1 MKAVLVLLLALL
13 VCAATVE
20 AAPGNG
26 NGAQGNGD
34 GAQGN
39 GNSGGNAEGNGQGNG
54 NAGTTSTTEIAGEAP
69 GQSQG
74 SQGNAP
80 VDAPGQSGQAPGQAQ
95 AAADVGATAT
105 PAASGEDAEAPGNAP
120 AHSASAERVNGPGDV
135 AAKPLADLPVIASGI
150 VEASTALH
158 VDRSADGNRL
168 SWAIPAA
175 ATGQVQVWRLDPQG
189 WVPIALATTAGQ
201 AFDPAGLQSS
211 EYRLTWSEQPLGEN
225 ALAAVASSL
234 SFAPTLRDP
243 GSSLGAW
250 LLALMWAGV
259 GAFATVRSNLSPRR
273 VNEGRIGDDNQLL
286 PILAGVPGI
295 DVVALDRVVTL
306 GLRTVGQL
314 RRLDANAVAF
324 WTGLPASTVRNWQET
339 LDLMQWPAL
348 PPGAAQRLA
357 LAGHAT
363 LAQVAAARPAELL
376 ASLHNG
382 TSGVVG
388 PGLPSDEQEVG
399 NWVVEARQALGLPNL
414 ERASTPASATPTA
427 SA

>member
-1 MKAVLVLLLALL
+1 MKAILVLLLALL
-13 VCAATVE
+13 VCAATVD
-20 AAPGNG
+20 AAPGKGNG
-26 NGAQGNGD
+26 NGQDDSD

-39 GNSGGNAEGNGQGNG
+39 GNPGGNAGSNGQANGHAAAGNTETVPG
-54 NAGTTSTTEIAGEAP
+54 NSQAAGH
-69 GQSQG
+69 
-74 SQGNAP
+74 
-80 VDAPGQSGQAPGQAQ
+80 AQ
-95 AAADVGATAT
+95 AADDVGAANTAASD
-105 PAASGEDAEAPGNAP
+105 PAAPDAPGNAP
-120 AHSASAERVNGPGDV
+120 AHSASAARVDEPGAK
-135 AAKPLADLPVIASGI
+135 AADALADLPVIASGI

-158 VDRSADGNRL
+158 VDRGADGNRL
-168 SWAIPAA
+168 SWAVPAA
-175 ATGQVQVWRLDPQG
+175 GAGQVQVWRLDPQG
-189 WVPIALATTAGQ
+189 WVPIALTTTAGQ

-225 ALAAVASSL
+225 ALASVASSL
-234 SFAPTLRDP
+234 SFAPTLRDQ

-339 LDLMQWPAL
+339 LDLLQWPAL

-382 TSGVVG
+382 TGSVVG